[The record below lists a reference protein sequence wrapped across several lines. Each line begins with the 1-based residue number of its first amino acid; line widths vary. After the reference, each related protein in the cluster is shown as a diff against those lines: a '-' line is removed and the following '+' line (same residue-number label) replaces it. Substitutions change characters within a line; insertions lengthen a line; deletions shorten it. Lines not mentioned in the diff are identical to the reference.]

1 MGIFFNKKYFLRS
14 RQLLEVQL
22 FVEPHKSFQLFYR
35 TMHNF
40 SHLFGE
46 PEMGPVIKGGGIM
59 ILGNQESYFAE
70 SLKFHQCGMAPVRFY
85 PAQGLFHLPGRQ
97 ALFPASRPR
106 PGRGNRIFPIRYL
119 VAERKPSFSPISASS
134 SNFNPQ
140 NTPSIPAV
148 KIFAVLDLDEKSWF
162 SLGHYLSRPR

>member
-1 MGIFFNKKYFLRS
+1 MPFNLSGRPGSIIRLRFMYQFNNVVCWGGLFFEHNASCIAKSCPKHRNGCEFFKI
-14 RQLLEVQL
+14 QL

-35 TMHNF
+35 TMQNF

-70 SLKFHQCGMAPVRFY
+70 SLKFHQCVMAPVRFY

-97 ALFPASRPR
+97 TLFPARPDPVRAAVIEYSRF
-106 PGRGNRIFPIRYL
+106 G
-119 VAERKPSFSPISASS
+119 
-134 SNFNPQ
+134 
-140 NTPSIPAV
+140 T
-148 KIFAVLDLDEKSWF
+148 
-162 SLGHYLSRPR
+162 